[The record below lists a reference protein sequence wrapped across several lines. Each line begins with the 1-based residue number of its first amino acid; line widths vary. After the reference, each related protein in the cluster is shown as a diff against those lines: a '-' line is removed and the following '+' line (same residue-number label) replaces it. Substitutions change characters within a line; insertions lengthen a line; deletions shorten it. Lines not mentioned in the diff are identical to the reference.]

1 MNYKTKAVFYRQMG
15 VMLKSGLSLLKALDN
30 LVSGRQ
36 EKSLRDI
43 TSILRKGVV
52 SGKSFAGQME
62 LCSGVFTRLETSV
75 IRGGERSGNLT
86 EVFTQLAVHFEFLQ
100 NIKSK
105 LISGMVYPVFLLH
118 AAIIIPAVPALILGG
133 AVQFF
138 KAVLPPFILI
148 YGCAAAVIVF
158 RKTVSHSS
166 PAAQAWD
173 TFVISVP
180 VFGKLIITISM
191 VRFLQAFT
199 SLYVAGI
206 GIIESVQ
213 IATQAMGNSM
223 MEKEMLKSLPLLR
236 EGKLLSESL
245 TNNSYIP
252 PVVLD
257 MLKSGEVS
265 GKMDETLSRV
275 SGYLQDEVETTIQR
289 VITILPVIIYLL
301 VAMYI
306 AFIVISFYARYLGQ
320 IGSLM

>member
-173 TFVISVP
+173 TFVIRVP

>member
-1 MNYKTKAVFYRQMG
+1 MDYKTKSIFYRQMG

-30 LVSGRQ
+30 LSSGRQ
-36 EKSLRDI
+36 EKPLRET
-43 TSILRKGVV
+43 TSILREGVV
-52 SGKSFAGQME
+52 SGKSLAGQME
-62 LCSGVFTRLETSV
+62 ICSGVFTRLETSV
-75 IRGGERSGNLT
+75 VLGGERSGNLA

-118 AAIIIPAVPALILGG
+118 AAIIIPAVPALILKGP
-133 AVQFF
+133 VQFF
-138 KAVLPPFILI
+138 KAVIPPFILI

-158 RKTVSHSS
+158 RKTISHSS
-166 PAAQAWD
+166 PAAQVWD
-173 TFVISVP
+173 AFVIRVP

-206 GIIESVQ
+206 GVIESVQ
-213 IATQAMGNSM
+213 ISAQAMGNSL
-223 MEKEMLKSLPLLR
+223 MEKEMLKSLLFLKI
-236 EGKLLSESL
+236 GKLLSESL
-245 TNNSYIP
+245 VSNRYIP

-275 SGYLQDEVETTIQR
+275 SGYLQDEVETTVQR

-301 VAMYI
+301 VAMYV
-306 AFIVISFYARYLGQ
+306 AFIVISFYSRYLGQ
-320 IGSLM
+320 VGSFM